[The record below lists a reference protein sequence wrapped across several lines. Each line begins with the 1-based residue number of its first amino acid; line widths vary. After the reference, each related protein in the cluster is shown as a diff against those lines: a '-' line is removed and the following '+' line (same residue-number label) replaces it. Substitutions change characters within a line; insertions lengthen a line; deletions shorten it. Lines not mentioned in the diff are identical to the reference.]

1 MTRSKTKKLIRLS
14 RSVHR
19 WLGLVSLPLV
29 MIIGITGYY
38 LNHSTL
44 VSSILPYSEDRG
56 DMFTSPHPD
65 GPREMAHLLVLMS
78 TVWGRVPV
86 HSIRTVDCDG
96 FECLTVSQVDDSRR
110 RISLGV
116 ESGDYIVRS
125 RYLKVSRA
133 RDGSL
138 ISFTIYWD
146 SLLDRLHTG
155 DVARGKYRV
164 LWDALC
170 LALILLSLTGMVLW
184 LAPTLRRERRKQ
196 E

>member
-1 MTRSKTKKLIRLS
+1 MPDHPRHLLTLRSPS
-14 RSVHR
+14 
-19 WLGLVSLPLV
+19 
-29 MIIGITGYY
+29 
-38 LNHSTL
+38 
-44 VSSILPYSEDRG
+44 YSD
-56 DMFTSPHPD
+56 DD
-65 GPREMAHLLVLMS
+65 VREMANLLVLIS
-78 TVWGRVPV
+78 SVWGRVPV

-96 FECLTVSQVDDSRR
+96 FECLSVTQVDDSRR

-116 ESGDYIVRS
+116 ESGAYIVRS

-133 RDGSL
+133 RYGSL
-138 ISFTIYWD
+138 ISFAIYWD

-170 LALILLSLTGMVLW
+170 LALILLSLSGMALW
-184 LAPTLRRERRKQ
+184 LAPTLRRAKRKQ

>member
-96 FECLTVSQVDDSRR
+96 FECLTLSQVDDSRR

-116 ESGDYIVRS
+116 ESGDYHREKSIPEGQPGAGRLVD
-125 RYLKVSRA
+125 LLHDLLGLPA
-133 RDGSL
+133 RP
-138 ISFTIYWD
+138 T
-146 SLLDRLHTG
+146 
-155 DVARGKYRV
+155 AYR
-164 LWDALC
+164 
-170 LALILLSLTGMVLW
+170 
-184 LAPTLRRERRKQ
+184 
-196 E
+196 